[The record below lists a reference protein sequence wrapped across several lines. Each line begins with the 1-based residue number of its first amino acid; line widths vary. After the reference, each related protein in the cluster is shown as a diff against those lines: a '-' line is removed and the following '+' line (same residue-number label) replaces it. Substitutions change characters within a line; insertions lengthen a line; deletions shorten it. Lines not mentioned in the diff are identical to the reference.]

1 MSRPAKPADAGTGK
15 IGKQQ
20 KSDRKN
26 AENTLKGDTK
36 NVQPAY
42 KLTKN
47 QRKIFNSIRKIL
59 DDAGVL
65 GELDTYVL
73 TATAVA
79 ADRIAEVD
87 LKVNDNPAL
96 MLDKDMAGVRGKY
109 WSDFRQ
115 GCNELGLS
123 PQARAKL
130 GIVAAANK
138 AKENDPLIQ
147 ALEDGDGD
155 EDDPD

>member
-1 MSRPAKPADAGTGK
+1 MARPAKPADAGTGK
-15 IGKQQ
+15 IGKQA
-20 KSDRKN
+20 KNDRKN
-26 AENTLKGDTK
+26 AENTLKGDAK

-47 QRKIFNSIRKIL
+47 QRKIFNAIRKIL
-59 DDAGVL
+59 SDAEVL

-87 LKVNDNPAL
+87 AKVNDNPHLL
-96 MLDKDMAGVRGKY
+96 MDKDMAGVRGKY

-138 AKENDPLIQ
+138 AKESDPIAKIL
-147 ALEDGDGD
+147 AGDD
-155 EDDPD
+155 ADDPD

>member
-1 MSRPAKPADAGTGK
+1 MARPAKPADAGTGK
-15 IGKQQ
+15 IGKQE
-20 KSDRKN
+20 KTDRKN
-26 AENTLKGDTK
+26 AEKSLKGNAK

-47 QRKIFNSIRKIL
+47 QRKIFNTIRKIL
-59 DDAGVL
+59 EEADVL

-79 ADRIAEVD
+79 ADRIAEID
-87 LKVNDNPAL
+87 LKVNQEPDL
-96 MLDKDMAGVRGKY
+96 MLDKDTAGVRGKY

-138 AKENDPLIQ
+138 SKEKDPLT
-147 ALEDGDGD
+147 ALLSGDDGDD
-155 EDDPD
+155 

>member
-1 MSRPAKPADAGTGK
+1 MARPAKPADAGTGK
-15 IGKQQ
+15 IGKQE
-20 KSDRKN
+20 KTDRKN
-26 AENTLKGDTK
+26 AEKSLKGNAK

-47 QRKIFNSIRKIL
+47 QRKIFNTIRKIL
-59 DDAGVL
+59 EEADVL

-79 ADRIAEVD
+79 ADRIAEID
-87 LKVNDNPAL
+87 LKVNQEPDL
-96 MLDKDMAGVRGKY
+96 MLDKDTAGVRGKY

-130 GIVAAANK
+130 GIAAADNK
-138 AKENDPLIQ
+138 RKEKDPLT
-147 ALEDGDGD
+147 ALLSGDD
-155 EDDPD
+155 SDD

>member
-1 MSRPAKPADAGTGK
+1 MARPAKPAEAGTGK
-15 IGKQQ
+15 IGKQE
-20 KSDRKN
+20 KSDRKT
-26 AENTLKGDTK
+26 AENKLKGNAK

-42 KLTKN
+42 KLTTN
-47 QRKIFNSIRKIL
+47 QRKIFNTIRKIL
-59 DDAGVL
+59 AEAGVL
-65 GELDTYVL
+65 GELDAYVL

-79 ADRIAEVD
+79 ADRIAEIDVM
-87 LKVNDNPAL
+87 VNKNPA
-96 MLDKDMAGVRGKY
+96 MMMDKDTAGVRGKY

-138 AKENDPLIQ
+138 AKETDPL
-147 ALEDGDGD
+147 AAVLGGDEDGD
-155 EDDPD
+155 

>member
-1 MSRPAKPADAGTGK
+1 MARPAKPAEAGTGK
-15 IGKQQ
+15 IGKQE
-20 KSDRKN
+20 KSDRKS
-26 AENTLKGDTK
+26 AENKLKGNVK

-42 KLTKN
+42 KLTTN
-47 QRKIFNSIRKIL
+47 QRKIFNTIRKIL
-59 DDAGVL
+59 AEAGVL
-65 GELDTYVL
+65 GELDAYVL

-79 ADRIAEVD
+79 ADRIAEIDVM
-87 LKVNDNPAL
+87 VNQKPL
-96 MLDKDMAGVRGKY
+96 MMMDKDTAGVRGKY

-138 AKENDPLIQ
+138 SKESDPL
-147 ALEDGDGD
+147 ASMLGSDDDGD
-155 EDDPD
+155 

>member
-1 MSRPAKPADAGTGK
+1 MARPAKPAEAGIGK
-15 IGKQQ
+15 IGKQE
-20 KSDRKN
+20 KNDRKN
-26 AENTLKGDTK
+26 AESKLKGNAK

-47 QRKIFNSIRKIL
+47 QRKIFNTIRKIL
-59 DDAGVL
+59 DEAGVL

-79 ADRIAEVD
+79 ADRIAEID
-87 LKVNDNPAL
+87 EKVNQNPGL
-96 MLDKDMAGVRGKY
+96 MLDKDTAGVRGKY

-138 AKENDPLIQ
+138 AKEKDPL
-147 ALEDGDGD
+147 AAVLSGDDDGD
-155 EDDPD
+155 

>member
-1 MSRPAKPADAGTGK
+1 MARPAKPADAGTGK
-15 IGKQQ
+15 IGKQE

-26 AENTLKGDTK
+26 AENKLKGNAK

-59 DDAGVL
+59 EEAGVL
-65 GELDTYVL
+65 GELDSYVL

-79 ADRIAEVD
+79 ADRIADVD
-87 LKVNDNPAL
+87 LKVNENPAL
-96 MLDKDMAGVRGKY
+96 MLDKDMAAIRGKY

-138 AKENDPLIQ
+138 AKENDPLAA
-147 ALEDGDGD
+147 ALNDDDD
-155 EDDPD
+155 EPD

>member
-1 MSRPAKPADAGTGK
+1 MGRPAKPADAGTGK
-15 IGKQQ
+15 IGKQT
-20 KSDRKN
+20 KNDRKN
-26 AENTLKGDTK
+26 AENTLKGDGK

-47 QRKIFNSIRKIL
+47 QRKIFNLIRKIL
-59 DDAGVL
+59 AEADVL

-79 ADRIAEVD
+79 ADRIAEID
-87 LKVNDNPAL
+87 LKVNENPAL
-96 MLDKDMAGVRGKY
+96 MLDKDTAGVRGKY

-123 PQARAKL
+123 PQARARL
-130 GIVAAANK
+130 GIVAAGNK
-138 AKENDPLIQ
+138 AKEKDPLRQ
-147 ALEDGDGD
+147 ALEGDDDD
-155 EDDPD
+155 EPD

>member
-1 MSRPAKPADAGTGK
+1 MARPAKPAEAGTGK
-15 IGKQQ
+15 IGKQE

-26 AENTLKGDTK
+26 AENKLKGNAK

-59 DDAGVL
+59 EEAGVL
-65 GELDTYVL
+65 GELDSYVL

-79 ADRIAEVD
+79 ADRIADVD
-87 LKVNDNPAL
+87 LKVNENPAL
-96 MLDKDMAGVRGKY
+96 MLDKDMAGIRGKY

-138 AKENDPLIQ
+138 SKENDPLAA
-147 ALEDGDGD
+147 ALTDDD
-155 EDDPD
+155 DDPD

>member
-1 MSRPAKPADAGTGK
+1 MGRPAKPADAGTGK
-15 IGKQQ
+15 IGKQS
-20 KSDRKN
+20 KTDRKN
-26 AENTLKGDTK
+26 AENNLRGNPK
-36 NVQPAY
+36 NVKPAY
-42 KLTKN
+42 KLTRN
-47 QRKIFNSIRKIL
+47 QKKIFECIRKVL
-59 DDAGVL
+59 EDSGVL
-65 GELDTYVL
+65 GELDSYVL

-79 ADRIAEVD
+79 ADRIADVD
-87 LKVNDNPAL
+87 LKVNANPVL
-96 MLDKDMAGVRGKY
+96 MLDKDMAAIRGKY

-138 AKENDPLIQ
+138 SKANDPVAE
-147 ALEDGDGD
+147 ALNDDDE

>member
-1 MSRPAKPADAGTGK
+1 MARPAKPADAGTGK
-15 IGKQQ
+15 IGKQE
-20 KSDRKN
+20 KKDRKN
-26 AENTLKGDTK
+26 AENKLKGNSK

-47 QRKIFNSIRKIL
+47 QRKIFNTIRKVL
-59 DDAGVL
+59 EEAGVL
-65 GELDTYVL
+65 GELDAYVL

-79 ADRIAEVD
+79 ADRLAEID
-87 LKVNDNPAL
+87 LRVNENPAL
-96 MLDKDMAGVRGKY
+96 MLDKDVTATRGKY

-138 AKENDPLIQ
+138 AKESDPL
-147 ALEDGDGD
+147 AKLLTEN
-155 EDDPD
+155 DDDDQD

>member
-1 MSRPAKPADAGTGK
+1 MARPAKPADAGTGK
-15 IGKQQ
+15 IGNQRKN
-20 KSDRKN
+20 DRKN
-26 AENTLKGDTK
+26 AENALKGDEK

-42 KLTKN
+42 KLSKN
-47 QRKIFNSIRKIL
+47 QRKIFNTIRKIL
-59 DDAGVL
+59 SEAGVL
-65 GELDTYVL
+65 GELDSYVL

-87 LKVNDNPAL
+87 LQVNENPSL
-96 MLDKDMAGVRGKY
+96 LLDKDMAGVRGKY

-138 AKENDPLIQ
+138 AKENDPLARIL
-147 ALEDGDGD
+147 AGGDAD
-155 EDDPD
+155 EAD

>member
-1 MSRPAKPADAGTGK
+1 MARPAKPADAGTGK
-15 IGKQQ
+15 IGKQE
-20 KSDRKN
+20 KTDRKN
-26 AENTLKGDTK
+26 AENKLKGDGK

-47 QRKIFNSIRKIL
+47 QRKIFNTIRKIL
-59 DDAGVL
+59 DEAGVL

-87 LKVNDNPAL
+87 LKVNENPSL
-96 MLDKDMAGVRGKY
+96 LLDRDMAGVRGKY

-138 AKENDPLIQ
+138 GKENDPLAQI
-147 ALEDGDGD
+147 LTGGDD
-155 EDDPD
+155 DDPD

>member
-15 IGKQQ
+15 IGKQE
-20 KSDRKN
+20 KSDRKY
-26 AENTLKGDTK
+26 AENTLKGDAK
-36 NVQPAY
+36 KVQPVY

-47 QRKIFNSIRKIL
+47 QRKIFSAIRKIL

-87 LKVNDNPAL
+87 LQVNENPAL
-96 MLDKDMAGVRGKY
+96 MLDKDMAGIRGKY

-138 AKENDPLIQ
+138 AKENDPLTQI
-147 ALEDGDGD
+147 LTGDD
-155 EDDPD
+155 ADDPD

>member
-1 MSRPAKPADAGTGK
+1 MARPAKPADAGTGK
-15 IGKQQ
+15 IGKQE
-20 KSDRKN
+20 KTDRKN
-26 AENTLKGDTK
+26 AEKSLKGNAK

-47 QRKIFNSIRKIL
+47 QRKIFNTIRKIL
-59 DDAGVL
+59 EEADVL

-79 ADRIAEVD
+79 ADRIAEID
-87 LKVNDNPAL
+87 LKVNQEPDL
-96 MLDKDMAGVRGKY
+96 MLDKDTAGVRGKY

-138 AKENDPLIQ
+138 SKEKDPLT
-147 ALEDGDGD
+147 ALLSGDD
-155 EDDPD
+155 SDDQD

>member
-1 MSRPAKPADAGTGK
+1 MARPAKPAEAGTGK
-15 IGKQQ
+15 IGKQE
-20 KSDRKN
+20 KMDRKN
-26 AENTLKGDTK
+26 AENKLKGDAK

-59 DDAGVL
+59 AEAGVL
-65 GELDTYVL
+65 GELDAYVL

-79 ADRIAEVD
+79 ADRLAEID
-87 LKVNDNPAL
+87 LKVNDDPGL
-96 MLDKDMAGVRGKY
+96 VLDKDTTAARGKY

-138 AKENDPLIQ
+138 AKESDPLAQ
-147 ALEDGDGD
+147 ALK
-155 EDDPD
+155 DDDDDAD

>member
-15 IGKQQ
+15 IGNQ
-20 KSDRKN
+20 KKTDRKT
-26 AENTLKGDTK
+26 AENSLKGNAK

-79 ADRIAEVD
+79 ADRLAEID
-87 LKVNDNPAL
+87 LRMNDNPDL
-96 MLDKDMAGVRGKY
+96 QLDKDVTAVRGKY

-138 AKENDPLIQ
+138 AKESDPLAKIL
-147 ALEDGDGD
+147 AGE
-155 EDDPD
+155 DPDEPD

>member
-1 MSRPAKPADAGTGK
+1 MARPAKPADAGTGK
-15 IGKQQ
+15 IGKQE
-20 KSDRKN
+20 KTDRKN
-26 AENTLKGDTK
+26 AENKLKGNSK

-47 QRKIFNSIRKIL
+47 QRKIFNSIRKVL
-59 DDAGVL
+59 EEAGVL
-65 GELDTYVL
+65 GELDSYVL

-79 ADRIAEVD
+79 ADRIADVD
-87 LKVNDNPAL
+87 RKVNENPAL
-96 MLDKDMAGVRGKY
+96 MLDKDMAGIRGKY

-138 AKENDPLIQ
+138 SKENDPLAA
-147 ALEDGDGD
+147 ALNGDD
-155 EDDPD
+155 DDPD

>member
-1 MSRPAKPADAGTGK
+1 MARPAKPADAGTGK
-15 IGKQQ
+15 IGKQE
-20 KSDRKN
+20 KTDRKN
-26 AENTLKGDTK
+26 AEKSLKGNAK

-47 QRKIFNSIRKIL
+47 QRKIFNTIRKIL
-59 DDAGVL
+59 EDADVL

-79 ADRIAEVD
+79 ADRIAEID
-87 LKVNDNPAL
+87 LKVNDTPDL
-96 MLDKDMAGVRGKY
+96 MLDKDTAGVRGKY

-138 AKENDPLIQ
+138 SKEKDPLT
-147 ALEDGDGD
+147 ALLSGDDGDD
-155 EDDPD
+155 

>member
-1 MSRPAKPADAGTGK
+1 MARPAKPADAGTGK
-15 IGKQQ
+15 IGKQA
-20 KSDRKN
+20 KNDRKN
-26 AENTLKGDTK
+26 AENTLKGDAK

-42 KLTKN
+42 KLSKN
-47 QRKIFNSIRKIL
+47 QRKIFNAIRKIL
-59 DDAGVL
+59 SDAGVL

-87 LKVNDNPAL
+87 AKVNDNPQLL
-96 MLDKDMAGVRGKY
+96 MDKDMAGVRGKY

-138 AKENDPLIQ
+138 GKESDPLAKIL
-147 ALEDGDGD
+147 AGEDA
-155 EDDPD
+155 DDTD

>member
-1 MSRPAKPADAGTGK
+1 MGRPAKPADAGTGK
-15 IGKQQ
+15 IGKQE

-26 AENTLKGDTK
+26 AENTLKGDAQK
-36 NVQPAY
+36 VQPAY

-47 QRKIFNSIRKIL
+47 QRKIFNAIRKIL

-87 LKVNDNPAL
+87 LQVNETPAL
-96 MLDKDMAGVRGKY
+96 MMDKDMAGIRGKY

-138 AKENDPLIQ
+138 SKENDPLTQI
-147 ALEDGDGD
+147 LTEDDA
-155 EDDPD
+155 DDPD

>member
-1 MSRPAKPADAGTGK
+1 MARPAKPAEAGTGK
-15 IGKQQ
+15 IGKQE
-20 KSDRKN
+20 KSDRKT
-26 AENTLKGDTK
+26 AENKLKGNAK

-42 KLTKN
+42 KLTTN
-47 QRKIFNSIRKIL
+47 QRKIFNTIRKIL
-59 DDAGVL
+59 AEAGVL
-65 GELDTYVL
+65 GELDAYVL

-79 ADRIAEVD
+79 ADRIAEIDVM
-87 LKVNDNPAL
+87 VNKNPA
-96 MLDKDMAGVRGKY
+96 MMMMDKDTAGVRGKY

-138 AKENDPLIQ
+138 AKETDPL
-147 ALEDGDGD
+147 AAVLGGDEDGD
-155 EDDPD
+155 

>member
-1 MSRPAKPADAGTGK
+1 MARPAKPADAGTGK
-15 IGKQQ
+15 IGKQA
-20 KSDRKN
+20 KNDRKN
-26 AENTLKGDTK
+26 AENTLKGDAK

-47 QRKIFNSIRKIL
+47 QRKIFNFMRKIL
-59 DDAGVL
+59 TEADVL
-65 GELDTYVL
+65 GALDKYVL

-79 ADRIAEVD
+79 ADRIAEID
-87 LKVNDNPAL
+87 ERVNKNPTLL
-96 MLDKDMAGVRGKY
+96 MDKDITSVRGKY

-138 AKENDPLIQ
+138 SKEKDPLT
-147 ALEDGDGD
+147 ALLSGDDGDD
-155 EDDPD
+155 QD